1 MRVAD
6 VRPAGAIT
14 LTKVQRWPQ
23 AATLQA
29 VLKHGFPRPGLPAGV
44 AMWRA
49 RNLPNLM
56 RGLYRVAIAH
66 VFRVPTHFGAL
77 YLDIV
82 HADGSRTPMGLA
94 SMRVVTD
101 AGVAYIVDA
110 FQNSV
115 ELENMK
121 YHGFGTGTTAESASQ
136 TGLITELTTEYVS
149 DSVRPT
155 GSQTENG
162 ANIYRT
168 VGTLDPDS
176 DVTITEHGIFSQAAT
191 GGGTLLDR
199 SKFTGVALTGSTG
212 DSLQATYDFTCTS
225 GG

>member
-1 MRVAD
+1 
-6 VRPAGAIT
+6 
-14 LTKVQRWPQ
+14 
-23 AATLQA
+23 
-29 VLKHGFPRPGLPAGV
+29 
-44 AMWRA
+44 MWRA

-56 RGLYRVAIAH
+56 RGLYRVAVAH

-121 YHGFGTGTTAESASQ
+121 YHGFGTGTTAESAAQ

-191 GGGTLLDR
+191 GGGTMLDR